1 MYTGRPEDAQRTL
14 RGRSEALRG
23 RRVRAEKQ
31 GGSSGRGVEA
41 RGGRATEE
49 VGEAESAQVQNGAKQ
64 GEEKEGGCGRSGRC
78 GMAQWDGGALLSPEG
93 RETYTGRPEDAQR
106 TLRGRS
112 EALRGRSEGAQR
124 RAESLRGR
132 SEDAQRTFRGAQ
144 RTFRG
149 RSEALRGRSED
160 SQRTFRGRAEECL
173 QRLYGSRRP
182 GSRPRGAAWASWR
195 SPADF
200 PRPRGQRPAGL

>member
-1 MYTGRPEDAQRTL
+1 M
-14 RGRSEALRG
+14 
-23 RRVRAEKQ
+23 
-31 GGSSGRGVEA
+31 EA

-49 VGEAESAQVQNGAKQ
+49 VGEAESAQVQNGTEQ

-124 RAESLRGR
+124 RAGSLRGR
-132 SEDAQRTFRGAQ
+132 SEDAKRTFRGAQ
-144 RTFRG
+144 RT
-149 RSEALRGRSED
+149 LRARSED
-160 SQRTFRGRAEECL
+160 AQRTLRGLAENVQRTLRGRAEDA
-173 QRLYGSRRP
+173 QRMRR
-182 GSRPRGAAWASWR
+182 GV
-195 SPADF
+195 
-200 PRPRGQRPAGL
+200 QRPLRGCAEDAQRRAAVS